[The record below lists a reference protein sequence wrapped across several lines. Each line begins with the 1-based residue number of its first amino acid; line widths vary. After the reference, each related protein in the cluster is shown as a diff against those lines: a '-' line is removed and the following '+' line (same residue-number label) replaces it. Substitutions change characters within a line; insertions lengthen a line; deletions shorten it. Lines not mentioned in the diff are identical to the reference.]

1 MYESPKDGENVVN
14 LTNFHTSH
22 SFSAVAQVEAYWEG
36 LRQDKLLPKRSDI
49 DPRGIE
55 AALEYAF
62 ILERVAPGVAR
73 MRIAGSHLSDLMGME
88 VRGMP
93 ITAFLSTD
101 SRRRFS
107 DTLEELFAT
116 PAVGT
121 LALRNDT
128 GAVEGRMILLPL
140 KSDMGDVTRMLG
152 CFVTKGDI
160 GTDPCRFNIED
171 IKIRTISVAQTAFQ
185 PAPQAPAD
193 EAPQAP
199 RATLQRTA
207 TGART
212 VPYLRLV
219 KTDS

>member
-1 MYESPKDGENVVN
+1 MYENPKDAQNIVK
-14 LTNFHTSH
+14 LTDFHTGH
-22 SFSAVAQVEAYWEG
+22 SFAAVAQVEAYWEG
-36 LRQDKLLPKRSDI
+36 LRQDRLLPKRSDI

-93 ITAFLSTD
+93 ITAFLSTE

-107 DTLEELFAT
+107 DMLEELFAT
-116 PAVGT
+116 PAVGS
-121 LALRNDT
+121 LALRNET
-128 GAVEGRMILLPL
+128 GEAEGRMILLPL
-140 KSDMGDVTRMLG
+140 KSDMGDVSRMLG

-160 GTDPCRFNIED
+160 AADPCRFDIENIQ
-171 IKIRTISVAQTAFQ
+171 IRPIAVNQPAVD
-185 PAPQAPAD
+185 PAPQAPVA
-193 EAPQAP
+193 ETRRPAP
-199 RATLQRTA
+199 RPATTTGA
-207 TGART
+207 TG

-219 KTDS
+219 KSDS